1 MSIQIKNAN
10 LLDATEDYICHQ
22 CNCVTTTPY
31 GLSAQIFQKFPY
43 ANTYVQRKLNPGLRN
58 FARPDTQSVPGTID
72 VIGNVINLYAQYG
85 PGKPNGFNDSY
96 EQRKSWFR
104 QCLAQI
110 AALSPKSLAVPYQ
123 IGCGLAGGV
132 WSEYEAMLNEFV
144 QNNAGVKVVL
154 YKLE

>member
-1 MSIQIKNAN
+1 MSLSIKHAD

-43 ANTYVQRKLNPGLRN
+43 ANIYAQRTLNPGSKN
-58 FARPDTQSVPGTID
+58 FARPDTQSAPGTID

-85 PGKPNGFNDSY
+85 PGKPNGFNDSI
-96 EQRKSWFR
+96 EQRKTWFKN
-104 QCLAQI
+104 CLNQI
-110 AALSPKSLAVPYQ
+110 GALKPKSVAVPYN

-132 WSEYEAMLNEFV
+132 WSEYETMLTQFAGDNMNV
-144 QNNAGVKVVL
+144 QVVL
-154 YKLE
+154 YKI